1 MDHTIRPKYFYPNCS
16 KYNLKIM
23 NSKLKSTIWFLIF
36 LLMFIKI
43 YNLPLNNTMN
53 MRDWMLL
60 LALEIPL
67 QFAMHYIMENDK
79 NKK

>member
-1 MDHTIRPKYFYPNCS
+1 
-16 KYNLKIM
+16 
-23 NSKLKSTIWFLIF
+23 
-36 LLMFIKI
+36 MFIKI

-60 LALEIPL
+60 LVLEIPL